1 MADRDG
7 PTTMVAMQT
16 TDPTTRRGLVRRPT
30 RRLIAGVA
38 GGLADAT
45 GTHVAWWRLGFAFL
59 ALIGGL
65 GVAIYLILWVVMPRA
80 DLPRSGGERIADRF
94 PGMPGWLGVALLGFG
109 ALLLI
114 GHFWPIGVLPPLV
127 VPPFARQIRDS
138 SPSFAVAVLLIG
150 LGILLFRGNRERE
163 VLDRS
168 ATIVEPTGGTGDLLP
183 PPPRP
188 PRPPRRRRERSVTGW
203 LSFGLALAATGI
215 TWLLLDTGGAHP
227 SPGQMFALP
236 LAILG
241 LGLLV
246 GTLFGR
252 ARWTI
257 FLGLV
262 LIPVVVI
269 ASIIPTPITGR
280 YTDRYLTVRKANQV
294 QSTYQ
299 QSGGTLVF
307 DFTKLGVGEH
317 PGPIHATVGFG
328 EIQVLLPKG
337 MSVDITG
344 TVGLGNVVTPTSY
357 VNGLGV
363 SGALHRSGLSPIRLT
378 LEVGFGSVT
387 VYYVSA
393 PRKPKPPKSPAAN
406 GPGHPNAPGQPSQ
419 SGQGGSS

>member
-1 MADRDG
+1 MQ
-7 PTTMVAMQT
+7 PTA
-16 TDPTTRRGLVRRPT
+16 PTTRRGLVRRPT
-30 RRLIAGVA
+30 GRLFAGVA

-59 ALIGGL
+59 ALVGGL

-80 DLPRSGGERIADRF
+80 DLPRSGSERIAHRF

-127 VPPFARQIRDS
+127 VPPFAHRIRDS

-150 LGILLFRGNRERE
+150 MGILLFRGNRERE
-163 VLDRS
+163 ALDLP
-168 ATIVEPTGGTGDLLP
+168 ATTVEPTGGTGDLLP
-183 PPPRP
+183 PPPRS
-188 PRPPRRRRERSVTGW
+188 PRSPRRVRERSVTGW

-215 TWLLLDTGGAHP
+215 AWLLLDTGAIHP

-246 GTLFGR
+246 GAFFGR

-257 FLGLV
+257 LLGLL
-262 LIPVVVI
+262 LIPLVVV
-269 ASIIPTPITGR
+269 AGIIPTPIIGR
-280 YTDRYLTVRKANQV
+280 YAERTFTVRRAGQV

-307 DFTKLGVGEH
+307 DFTKLGAGEH
-317 PGPIHATVGFG
+317 PGPIHAVVGFG

-337 MSVDITG
+337 MTADITG
-344 TVGLGNVVTPTSY
+344 TVGWGSVVTPQTY

-363 SGALHRSGLSPIRLT
+363 SGTLHRAGPSPIQLT
-378 LEVGFGSVT
+378 LEVGFGSVN

-393 PRKPKPPKSPAAN
+393 PQTPKPKPK
-406 GPGHPNAPGQPSQ
+406 PNAPGQPSP